1 MPEFFKPEPGL
12 MIWTLASFIVFLV
25 LMGKFAVGPIID
37 MLDKRRK
44 TIEENIAKAEEARR
58 EAERLFAE
66 YQAQLEQARQ
76 EARAIIE
83 DGRKLAEKAKEEIIA
98 VARAEAEAVREKAL
112 KAIEL
117 EREKALSEIKAVAA
131 DISIDLASRILKR
144 TISRE
149 DNEALIREVLSE
161 VQKHHEN

>member
-98 VARAEAEAVREKAL
+98 EARAEAEAVREKSL